1 MNRQRSFQ
9 RNNGAPARDP
19 DQRSQDLPPWYYEAH
34 RETQRHDPAENI
46 DPSQSINPFIN
57 GQVPYEY
64 DRSKCG
70 KRGHDP
76 NQCMAQPLQSWEQS
90 FLWNMISQQRKAHSI
105 RMGYGQQQQ
114 DTPPRN
120 NSMGAPNTPAAPR
133 PATDAHLVVESMN
146 GDKSPQELLDCIRFV
161 EVDSDDEEME
171 QAEVLAVGFKR
182 ARVDK
187 DDGEQDARM
196 ADQPRKETK
205 KKSSSS
211 KPRKLMKPINAM
223 IGQPA
228 IDILAI
234 LATIMV
240 TILIT
245 WLMQLSPFFRDETK
259 RLVSQP
265 RMRES
270 KTKDKNDAVKS
281 FQSSVNTQPPPVPM
295 PVSVPTT
302 ATQTANATGG
312 IFNTGSQN
320 VVVQMEGMDDDEVLM
335 TETIPQRVAVDHIS
349 TAIRKSINLWKYRDL
364 ANRAFGVPA
373 TITGTH
379 GRQAVVPRNQVAADQ
394 GSEINLIYPHLR
406 KALGLKLR
414 DISEIDLPPMDMST
428 ANGGLTPLKHF
439 VIFNLN
445 VEGISREV

>member
-1 MNRQRSFQ
+1 M
-9 RNNGAPARDP
+9 
-19 DQRSQDLPPWYYEAH
+19 
-34 RETQRHDPAENI
+34 
-46 DPSQSINPFIN
+46 SINPFIN

-171 QAEVLAVGFKR
+171 QAKVLAVGFKR
-182 ARVDK
+182 ARVDE

-196 ADQPRKETK
+196 ADQPRK
-205 KKSSSS
+205 
-211 KPRKLMKPINAM
+211 
-223 IGQPA
+223 PA
-228 IDILAI
+228 INILAI

-270 KTKDKNDAVKS
+270 KTKDKN
-281 FQSSVNTQPPPVPM
+281 
-295 PVSVPTT
+295 VSVPTT

-320 VVVQMEGMDDDEVLM
+320 VVVQMEGIDDDEVLM
-335 TETIPQRVAVDHIS
+335 TKTIPQRVAVDHIS
-349 TAIRKSINLWKYRDL
+349 TAIRKSINLWKYRDS

-414 DISEIDLPPMDMST
+414 DIGEIDLPPMDMST

-445 VEGISREV
+445 VEANEQAENDGQSESESEGSEEADEDDEDEESNDDSGDESEQDFH

>member
-1 MNRQRSFQ
+1 
-9 RNNGAPARDP
+9 
-19 DQRSQDLPPWYYEAH
+19 
-34 RETQRHDPAENI
+34 
-46 DPSQSINPFIN
+46 
-57 GQVPYEY
+57 
-64 DRSKCG
+64 
-70 KRGHDP
+70 
-76 NQCMAQPLQSWEQS
+76 
-90 FLWNMISQQRKAHSI
+90 
-105 RMGYGQQQQ
+105 MGYGQQQQ

-120 NSMGAPNTPAAPR
+120 NSIGAPNTPAAPR
-133 PATDAHLVVESMN
+133 PSTDAYLVESMN

-171 QAEVLAVGFKR
+171 QAEVLAVGFRR
-182 ARVDK
+182 ARVDE

-196 ADQPRKETK
+196 ADQPRKVIQPLTRRPSQHEQQRQQERQQQRPIKETK

-211 KPRKLMKPINAM
+211 KPRKPVKPINAM

-234 LATIMV
+234 VATIMV
-240 TILIT
+240 TIPIT

-270 KTKDKNDAVKS
+270 KTKDKN
-281 FQSSVNTQPPPVPM
+281 
-295 PVSVPTT
+295 
-302 ATQTANATGG
+302 
-312 IFNTGSQN
+312 
-320 VVVQMEGMDDDEVLM
+320 
-335 TETIPQRVAVDHIS
+335 
-349 TAIRKSINLWKYRDL
+349 

-379 GRQAVVPRNQVAADQ
+379 GRQAVVLRNQVAADQ

-414 DISEIDLPPMDMST
+414 DIGEIDLPPMDMST

-445 VEGISREV
+445 VEGMSREVWAFACPTERSNLSLLLGVPFLHDINAVITVKTNTIQIGDKSRNEPVIHLQQPLRESDAPSVTVAPQELQQLQQMIIDRANEQAENDG